1 MIGGGNIGLEFAS
14 LFATLGTEVTVF
26 DAGKRL
32 LPREE
37 QDIATLAQEY
47 LQAKNI
53 NFVFNANLTQVR
65 NEGETVVITDNSQDY
80 SFDAVL
86 YATGRKPNVSSL
98 NLEATD
104 IKLTEKGAIQV
115 NEYCET
121 TVPNVFAVGDVN
133 GGPQFTYISLDDFR
147 IVLTI

>member
-1 MIGGGNIGLEFAS
+1 M
-14 LFATLGTEVTVF
+14 
-26 DAGKRL
+26 

>member
-1 MIGGGNIGLEFAS
+1 MGLEFAS